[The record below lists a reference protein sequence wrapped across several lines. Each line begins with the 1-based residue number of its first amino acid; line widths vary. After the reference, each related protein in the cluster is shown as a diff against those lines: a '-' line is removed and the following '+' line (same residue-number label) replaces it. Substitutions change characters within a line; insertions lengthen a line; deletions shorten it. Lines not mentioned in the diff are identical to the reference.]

1 MTVDGFQVV
10 PDSVTDAAMATAP
23 GRGPLPSPPNQ
34 SSFTELYAFERPAG
48 AVAPDA
54 FVAELKALVR
64 AHPIDATLAGALKY
78 GTASREHLV
87 RWIKDYYHFIKRDAQ
102 GSAAMV
108 ARCRRRGL
116 FIALSQIVNRK
127 TGFHQVTRPPRELF
141 LRFAAAFGVSEAALE
156 AHYPCPETMQATFS
170 RLHFQFSSFEEGFA
184 ATALGAEGA
193 LLDVVRDE
201 RPWLCQRGLAEYL
214 KRAYELDE
222 DAVAYWRAYEDFRSF
237 VTEPVWD
244 LCAEIAVDAS
254 SQALVRTA
262 FHHWLLIYQNAR
274 RAWGEIVAGTYPLP
288 DFVWPPPGTSYQAGD
303 EQTYDEMERELGDFC
318 MALPRPAETAFGLV
332 ISGKASMAAVREL
345 VKDFIHLDATRNI
358 AGQLTRL
365 DDGGRA
371 FRAVA
376 QAFATESGGY
386 LTRNHMEIWAD
397 FCEQALGITRQD
409 LFAWMPPIETVA
421 SRYVTSWFLVH
432 GAPEEAIA
440 AFHLGPPTRV
450 KEQMGKRALGLGQ
463 GGVAG
468 EGLIDAAMTPRRP
481 PLSAAFERLG
491 VNPDLADYFFKL
503 HAEIEPFEQ
512 DEGWEYVPAV
522 LVNAEQRAR
531 FKRAYIEKIL
541 SERRKDDGLLRRMK
555 ALG

>member
-1 MTVDGFQVV
+1 MVTPLRA
-10 PDSVTDAAMATAP
+10 PDVSQ
-23 GRGPLPSPPNQ
+23 PNQ
-34 SSFTELYAFERPAG
+34 SSFTELYAFERPTV
-48 AVAPDA
+48 AVSPAA
-54 FVAELKALVR
+54 FVAELKDLVR
-64 AHPIDATLAGALKY
+64 AHPVDATLASALKY
-78 GTASREHLV
+78 GTASRENLV
-87 RWIKDYYHFIKRDAQ
+87 RWIKEYYHFVKRDAQ
-102 GSAAMV
+102 GSAAMA
-108 ARCRRRGL
+108 ARCRQRGL

-141 LRFAAAFGVSEAALE
+141 LRFAAAFGVGEAELE

-170 RLHFQFSSFEEGFA
+170 RLHLQFSGFEEGFA
-184 ATALGAEGA
+184 VTALGAEGP

-201 RPWLCQRGLAEYL
+201 RPWLCQRGLAEYM
-214 KRAYELDE
+214 KRAYQLDE

-237 VTEPVWD
+237 VTEPVWE
-244 LCAEIAVDAS
+244 LLEQFAVDAS
-254 SQALVRTA
+254 SQAIVRTA

-274 RAWGEIVAGTYPLP
+274 RAWGEIAAGTYALP
-288 DFVWPPPGTSYQAGD
+288 DFVWPPPGSPHARDG
-303 EQTYDEMERELGDFC
+303 EQTYEEMEAELGDFC
-318 MALPRPAETAFGLV
+318 MALARPAETAFGLV
-332 ISGKASMAAVREL
+332 ISGAASMDAVREL

-409 LFAWMPPIETVA
+409 LFAWTPPTETIA

-468 EGLIDAAMTPRRP
+468 EGLINAAMSPRRP

-491 VNPDLADYFFKL
+491 VDPDLADYFFKL

-512 DEGWEYVPAV
+512 DEGWEYVPTV
-522 LVNAEQRAR
+522 LRNAEQRRR
-531 FKRAYIEKIL
+531 FKRAYVEKIL
-541 SERRKDDGLLRRMK
+541 SERRKDEGLLRRMK
-555 ALG
+555 ALSGLA

>member
-1 MTVDGFQVV
+1 
-10 PDSVTDAAMATAP
+10 MATAP
-23 GRGPLPSPPNQ
+23 GRASVPDVTQPNQ
-34 SSFTELYAFERPAG
+34 SSFTELYGFERPG
-48 AVAPDA
+48 VALSPDA
-54 FVAELKALVR
+54 FVAELKELVR
-64 AHPIDATLAGALKY
+64 AQPVDATLASALKY
-78 GTASREHLV
+78 GTAAREHLV
-87 RWIKDYYHFIKRDAQ
+87 RWIKDYYQFIKRDAQ

-108 ARCRRRGL
+108 ARCRQRGL

-141 LRFAAAFGVSEAALE
+141 LRFAAAFGVSEAELE
-156 AHYPCPETMQATFS
+156 AHLPCPETMQATFA
-170 RLHFQFSSFEEGFA
+170 RLHLQFSGFEEGFA
-184 ATALGAEGA
+184 VTALGAEGP

-214 KRAYELDE
+214 KRAYQLDE
-222 DAVAYWRAYEDFRSF
+222 DAVSYWRAYEDFRGF
-237 VTEPVWD
+237 VTEPVWE
-244 LCAEIAVDAS
+244 LAKQFAVDAS
-254 SQALVRTA
+254 SQAIVRTA
-262 FHHWLLIYQNAR
+262 FRDWLLIYRNAR

-288 DFVWPPPGTSYQAGD
+288 DFVWPAAGTAPAD
-303 EQTYDEMERELGDFC
+303 QTYEEMEAELGEFC
-318 MALPRPAETAFGLV
+318 LALTRPPETAFGLV
-332 ISGKASMAAVREL
+332 ISGKASMDAVREL

-397 FCEQALGITRQD
+397 FCERALGITRED
-409 LFAWMPPIETVA
+409 LFTWTPPTETIA

-450 KEQMGKRALGLGQ
+450 KERMGARALGLGQ

-481 PLSAAFERLG
+481 PLSVAFERLG
-491 VNPDLADYFFKL
+491 VDPDLADYFFKL

-512 DEGWEYVPAV
+512 DEGWEYVPTV
-522 LVNAEQRAR
+522 LRNAEQRRR

-541 SERRKDDGLLRRMK
+541 SERRKDEGLLRRMK
-555 ALG
+555 ALSGLA

>member
-1 MTVDGFQVV
+1 
-10 PDSVTDAAMATAP
+10 MATAV
-23 GRGPLPSPPNQ
+23 GRNPEGSSPNQ
-34 SSFTELYAFERPAG
+34 TSFAELYAFERPRG
-48 AVAPDA
+48 AVSPDA
-54 FVAELKALVR
+54 FVAELKDLVR
-64 AHPIDATLAGALKY
+64 AQPIDATLASALKY
-78 GTASREHLV
+78 GTAARENVV

-108 ARCRRRGL
+108 SRCRQRGL

-141 LRFAAAFGVSEAALE
+141 LRFAAAFGVSEAELE
-156 AHYPCPETMQATFS
+156 AHYPCPETMQAAFS
-170 RLHFQFSSFEEGFA
+170 RLHFQFSGFEEGFA
-184 ATALGAEGA
+184 ATALGSEGP

-214 KRAYELDE
+214 KRAYRLDE
-222 DAVAYWRAYEDFRSF
+222 EAVSYWRAYEDFRGF

-244 LCAEIAVDAS
+244 LLKQFAVDAS
-254 SQALVRTA
+254 SQAIVRTA
-262 FHHWLLIYQNAR
+262 FHHWLLIDQNAR
-274 RAWGEIVAGTYPLP
+274 RAWGEIVSGTYALP
-288 DFVWPPPGTSYQAGD
+288 DFVWPPPGRPGSSPEQSY
-303 EQTYDEMERELGDFC
+303 EEMEAELGDFC
-318 MALPRPAETAFGLV
+318 MALARPAETAFGLV
-332 ISGKASMAAVREL
+332 ISGKASMDAVREL

-365 DDGGRA
+365 DAGGRA

-397 FCEQALGITRQD
+397 FCEQALGITRED
-409 LFAWMPPIETVA
+409 LFAWVPPTETIA
-421 SRYVTSWFLVH
+421 SGYVTSWFLVH

-481 PLSAAFERLG
+481 PLSVAFERLG

-512 DEGWEYVPAV
+512 DEGWEYVPTV
-522 LVNAEQRAR
+522 VRTAEQRAR

-541 SERRKDDGLLRRMK
+541 SERRKDEGLLRRMK
-555 ALG
+555 ALSGLA